1 MKLKLNAALA
11 FLLYIIIF
19 AACQT
24 PRYAYSP
31 SAHNV
36 PVITQK
42 GDGKI
47 GALYSTNI
55 PAEESYN
62 GERIYNR
69 SNGIDIQAA
78 YALSDNWAI
87 QASHFQRWERTT
99 GGPDSVNIKY
109 KRNLSELGA
118 GYYFAMNKR
127 KTAFF
132 QVFGGGGIG
141 KFSFN
146 DHSINGDFFHQS
158 DILKFYVQP
167 AFVFR
172 SKGSFSTSIAI
183 RGSIVKFNSI
193 KTNYSSA
200 ELEDYKLNYIDGR
213 AKFFLEP
220 AFVSSF
226 GFKNLPGLRI
236 EFQGSVS
243 LLAAYYPFDYRT
255 QNFSIGTYLDFGSLK
270 RGSNR
275 Q

>member
-1 MKLKLNAALA
+1 MNMKMNITAALLA
-11 FLLYIIIF
+11 TIF
-19 AACQT
+19 FTACET

-47 GALYSTNI
+47 GAVYSTNI
-55 PAEESYN
+55 S
-62 GERIYNR
+62 GEQSFDNERVHTA
-69 SNGIDIQAA
+69 SNGLDVQGA

-99 GGPDSVNIKY
+99 GGPDSATIKY
-109 KRNLSELGA
+109 RRNLTELGG
-118 GYYFAMNKR
+118 GYYFPMNTK
-127 KTAFF
+127 KTAFL
-132 QVFGGGGIG
+132 QVFGGGGFG
-141 KFSFN
+141 RFSFT
-146 DHSINGDFFHQS
+146 DQSVYGDFFHQS
-158 DILKFYVQP
+158 DILKFYIQP

-193 KTNYSSA
+193 KTNYNPS
-200 ELEDYKLNYIDGR
+200 ELNTYRLNNIEGR

-226 GFKNLPGLRI
+226 GFKNLPGLRF
-236 EFQGSVS
+236 EFQGSFS
-243 LLAAYYPFDYRT
+243 ILAAYNPFDYRA
-255 QNFSIGTYLDFGSLK
+255 QNFSIGSYLDFGSLM
-270 RGSNR
+270 RGTNLR
-275 Q
+275 

>member
-1 MKLKLNAALA
+1 MKPVFAVISLSS
-11 FLLYIIIF
+11 LLF
-19 AACQT
+19 FTACET

-42 GDGKI
+42 GDGKV

-62 GERIYNR
+62 DQRIYNR
-69 SNGIDIQAA
+69 SNGIDLQGA
-78 YALSDNWAI
+78 YAVSDNWAL

-99 GGPDSVNIKY
+99 GGPDTVNIKY
-109 KRNLSELGA
+109 RRSLTELGG

-141 KFSFN
+141 RFSFT
-146 DHSINGDFFHQS
+146 DHSIYGDFFHQS

-193 KTNYSSA
+193 KTNYTA
-200 ELEDYKLNYIDGR
+200 NELENYRLHNLDGR

-220 AFVSSF
+220 AFISSF
-226 GFKNLPGLRI
+226 GFKNFPGFRI
-236 EFQGSVS
+236 EFQGSLS
-243 LLAAYYPFDYRT
+243 ILAAYYPFDYRT
-255 QNFSIGTYLDFGSLK
+255 QNFSIGTYLDFGSLR
-270 RGSNR
+270 RGTNK
-275 Q
+275 QE